1 MQFIKLYG
9 TDIKTFYAF
18 QQSVLACAGNLTY
31 GLRLQMN
38 MGDVD
43 VGCALLDYFEKTEG
57 Y

>member
-18 QQSVLACAGNLTY
+18 QQSVRACAGNLTY
-31 GLRLQMN
+31 SLRLQMD